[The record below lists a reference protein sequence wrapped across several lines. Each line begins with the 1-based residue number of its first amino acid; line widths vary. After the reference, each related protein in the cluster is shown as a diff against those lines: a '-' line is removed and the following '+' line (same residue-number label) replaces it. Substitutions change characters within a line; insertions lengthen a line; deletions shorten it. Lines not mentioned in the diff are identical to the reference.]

1 MLFNGAGVADTFDVS
16 ANGSRVRFFRQPA
29 NITMDL
35 DDVERILTQA
45 LGDIDTAVVHDMS
58 GTDLKNIEFELEAA
72 VGGNVGDGAADTV
85 TVEGTNG
92 PDAVALAANAGGVD
106 VTGLATAV
114 RIEHSEVAN
123 DLLKVNTLG
132 GNDSDVV
139 IGGGVAALIQTQ
151 IDLGADE

>member
-35 DDVERILTQA
+35 DDVERIVTEA
-45 LGDIDTAVVHDMS
+45 LGGIDDAVVHDMS
-58 GTDLKNIEFELEAA
+58 GTDLTNIEFDLEAA
-72 VGGNVGDGAADTV
+72 IAGNTGDGAADTV

-106 VTGLATAV
+106 VTGLPTAV

-132 GNDSDVV
+132 GNDTVA
-139 IGGGVAALIQTQ
+139 IGGGVAALIQLA